1 VFEVYPEHYSA
12 DYAPKT
18 ASYEKSVYT
27 DCLRLVE
34 SVDFDIK
41 IVSIRDRMQKLRPL
55 QDYCY
60 SQERYYR
67 SNKRYYRSYYRSYY
81 RLRKF
86 LCACFWTL
94 ETLSGTRAVLERY
107 YRLKRYYR
115 APEAV
120 LPCPDSGR
128 FWNSEFGWYF

>member
-1 VFEVYPEHYSA
+1 MLSSKAEVVFEVLPEHYSV

-67 SNKRYYRSYYRSYY
+67 SNKRYYR
-81 RLRKF
+81 
-86 LCACFWTL
+86 
-94 ETLSGTRAVLERY
+94 LSGTT
-107 YRLKRYYR
+107 
-115 APEAV
+115 APTTARTTAYESSSV
-120 LPCPDSGR
+120 HVSGPSR
-128 FWNSEFGWYF
+128 P